1 MLKDVQGSATRLSG
15 SVSLQ
20 FNTRWE
26 ARGRTIVSAS
36 GAVPKVMG
44 IVNLTP
50 DSFSDGGR
58 LPSHLESV
66 SFAQGLAGQGA
77 ELLDLGGESSRPGAG
92 PVSLEQE
99 LSRVIPVL
107 RMLSDRTAVPISID
121 TTKAE
126 VARAALAGGASI
138 INDITALSAD
148 PEMAKVGASFGAG
161 VVLMHMQGT
170 PATMQANPHYADVV
184 TEVYDFLARRIEW
197 AEARGIPR
205 ERIAIDPGI
214 GFGKTREHN
223 LDILRNLERFANLGC
238 AIMVGVSRK
247 GFLGSITGRP
257 VLERAAATVAAS
269 LEACLR
275 GARVVRVHDVAEMA
289 DAIRVWTALGRWEF
303 RS

>member
-1 MLKDVQGSATRLSG
+1 M
-15 SVSLQ
+15 SLP

-26 ARGRTIVSAS
+26 ARGRTILSAS

-50 DSFSDGGR
+50 DSFSDAGR

-66 SFAQGLAGQGA
+66 NFAERLVGQGA
-77 ELLDLGGESSRPGAG
+77 DVLDLGGESSRPGAD

-99 LSRVIPVL
+99 LSRVVPVL
-107 RMLSDRTAVPISID
+107 RMLSDRLDIPISID

-126 VARAALAGGASI
+126 VARAALAAGASI

-148 PEMAKVGASFGAG
+148 PEMAAVAASFEAG

-170 PATMQANPHYADVV
+170 PATMQANPRYTDVV
-184 TEVYDFLARRIEW
+184 TEVYDFLAHRIEW
-197 AEARGIPR
+197 AEARGISR
-205 ERIAIDPGI
+205 QQIAIDPGI

-223 LDILRNLERFANLGC
+223 LEILRNLERFANLGC
-238 AIMVGVSRK
+238 AMMVGASRK

-269 LEACLR
+269 LESCLR
-275 GARVVRVHDVAEMA
+275 GARVVRVHDVSEMA